1 MRLRANC
8 PQCAA
13 KVVVPLTTGD
23 VSCPACSVRLEPN
36 SIVDGKLTHCACCG
50 CTELYRQKDFP
61 QWLGMMLLTVA
72 CVVFYLFAIRYQYA
86 IAWTVLLGSAALDGL
101 VYLIV
106 GDVVICYRCA
116 AQHRGIP
123 SRTFDPF
130 DLSIAEKYRQ
140 ERLRR
145 EQLEANKPL

>member
-1 MRLRANC
+1 MKLRANC

-13 KVVVPLTTGD
+13 KITTAEP
-23 VSCPACSVRLEPN
+23 SCPACSAPFEPN
-36 SIVDGKLTHCACCG
+36 AVIDGKLTRCACCG

-106 GDVVICYRCA
+106 GDVVVCYRCG

-140 ERLRR
+140 ERIRR